1 MGATERPTTGRLGR
15 SHALLTRAMSLPQD
29 VDATALIDYINKL
42 HDGYREERERA
53 AERSNTLLSER
64 LGSSNRLLNERQES
78 SNTLLRERQE
88 SSNTLLSAQ
97 LEAEREHSLKLV
109 REQLQA
115 EREESTKRLNNTMDC
130 IKQMI
135 QSGRE
140 DSKRT
145 EEVMQ
150 CCMKD
155 VINQVSTLEQQIVKL
170 ESEAAQKATGANCS
184 GSGV

>member
-64 LGSSNRLLNERQES
+64 LESSNRLLNERQES

-97 LEAEREHSLKLV
+97 LE
-109 REQLQA
+109 A

-155 VINQVSTLEQQIVKL
+155 VINQVSTLEQQIVKF